1 MAGNWLN
8 FDAEISPLKRLKI
21 LIMYNHLKSR
31 GMNPDLYPGWG
42 SDGDVARFPL
52 RNFAGMMT
60 GYIQY
65 RPEGEKKAQNAEHGR
80 YYTFI
85 TKGEIGVFGTESL
98 HFSETIY
105 LTGGMFKASTL
116 HRLGFAA
123 LHVSSVSPKVLKHQL
138 YILNRPYVAIGDND
152 DEGRTFAR
160 RFGGFTSPVDVD
172 EMSDADV
179 LEMLSKTSTR

>member
-1 MAGNWLN
+1 M
-8 FDAEISPLKRLKI
+8 
-21 LIMYNHLKSR
+21 NH
-31 GMNPDLYPGWG
+31 DFYPGHGWE
-42 SDGDVARFPL
+42 GDVARFPL

-65 RPEGEKKAQNAEHGR
+65 RPNGDKKAQNAETGR

-85 TKGEIGVFGTESL
+85 TKGEIGIFGMESL
-98 HFSETIY
+98 HLSETIY
-105 LTGGMFKASTL
+105 LTGGMFKAATL

-138 YILNRPYVAIGDND
+138 YILNRPYIAIGDND

-160 RFGGFTSPVDVD
+160 RFGGFTSPIDVD
-172 EMSDADV
+172 EMPDTDV
-179 LEMLSKTSTR
+179 LAMLKAHGCG